1 MQMDKTNTTGYGQI
15 SKRKLVV
22 GYACLTKAADG
33 SIRVNELGPTKN
45 YKTLSVLEK
54 ISQQVRS
61 SKKFIPSTIKVLTG
75 GLAFFGIYFI
85 GSFIY
90 INQKAIHQQ
99 FIALIPVIP
108 INEKQDS
115 QVALSTPLKAELN
128 TQIETK
134 VVPQVS
140 VAQPER
146 VASLVPTPLL
156 PPPIKNIAGLPL
168 PTIETA
174 KQKNKRT
181 DIEIEKPIAKTTE
194 PAISVTLAAQPKPRE
209 INVGTN
215 EPKATPIEQ
224 SQWKAVTF
232 NDEQLVMMNQGNIK
246 QFSSG
251 QTLPTGEV
259 LKSIDTNSNQYTT
272 DRGTFHLFKG
282 VK

>member
-1 MQMDKTNTTGYGQI
+1 MDNTNTTGYGQI

-22 GYACLTKAADG
+22 GYPCLTKAADG
-33 SIRVNELGPTKN
+33 SIHVNELGPTKN

-54 ISQQVRS
+54 IYQQVQS
-61 SKKFIPSTIKVLTG
+61 SKKLIPSTIKVLTG
-75 GLAFFGIYFI
+75 GFAVFVIYFI

-99 FIALIPVIP
+99 FIALIPI
-108 INEKQDS
+108 IQISEKPDS
-115 QVALSTPLKAELN
+115 QVALSAPLKTELT

-134 VVPQVS
+134 VEPQSS
-140 VAQPER
+140 VAQPQK

-156 PPPIKNIAGLPL
+156 PTPIKNIAGLPL
-168 PTIETA
+168 PTMETA
-174 KQKNKRT
+174 KQKNKKT
-181 DIEIEKPIAKTTE
+181 AIEIEKPMTKTTE
-194 PAISVTLAAQPKPRE
+194 PAISVTLAALPKPRE

-215 EPKATPIEQ
+215 EPKATLIEQ